1 MICTSSGWDDS
12 QAPQLCVLFFFFPPS
27 ALFACCFQLTAYRSA
42 SCYGARGVIHTIR
55 LKENSTIVDS
65 ASFRCLW
72 LLNVYPDGFLVKLTF
87 FRSPSSSAQCQWLA
101 VWLGRGCKRALL
113 VWRKIKKKKSVYIW
127 IYHRAYHMHSL
138 LFSPLGVKGAV
149 NWKGGRHTPLK
160 QWVLPAEYIYIDTT
174 QWELPERQGLLS
186 AIKPLPHQKET
197 QLSAHSENYVFLC
210 CRSAPT
216 VFRTMSL
223 LTIINHLYD
232 SRQVR
237 DRAKRL
243 MHSMFLFNS
252 PFLCM

>member
-113 VWRKIKKKKSVYIW
+113 VWRKIKKKKICVHLNLSPCIPHALPFIFTSRCKRGCKLKGWKAYTIKTVSTACW
-127 IYHRAYHMHSL
+127 I
-138 LFSPLGVKGAV
+138 
-149 NWKGGRHTPLK
+149 
-160 QWVLPAEYIYIDTT
+160 
-174 QWELPERQGLLS
+174 
-186 AIKPLPHQKET
+186 
-197 QLSAHSENYVFLC
+197 
-210 CRSAPT
+210 
-216 VFRTMSL
+216 
-223 LTIINHLYD
+223 HLYWHD
-232 SRQVR
+232 SVR
-237 DRAKRL
+237 VAWKTGFTICYQAIAASERDPVV
-243 MHSMFLFNS
+243 ST
-252 PFLCM
+252 